1 MTVASGS
8 VLKSG
13 VASVLCSCGTQA
25 TKLLWKLLKTRNLS
39 KDARGSYVLDKELQ
53 GVFGR
58 KTLNFRTISK
68 VRHVYEYTHARRSM
82 RVCVVAGGDHLLWC
96 RH

>member
-13 VASVLCSCGTQA
+13 VASVLCSCDTQA

-68 VRHVYEYTHARRSM
+68 VRHARRSM
-82 RVCVVAGGDHLLWC
+82 RVCLVAGGDHLLWC